1 VIEAQYVV
9 RCSGPCGLA
18 LAMNLGN
25 WEADDL
31 PDVFDS
37 LDEAE
42 RAGQDAGWI
51 NCVEHAGHLIFPGSE
66 PACLEPVCPACR
78 ESRGD

>member
-1 VIEAQYVV
+1 VIEALYFV
-9 RCSGPCGLA
+9 RCSGSCGLG
-18 LAMNLGN
+18 LAMNLGQ

-42 RAGQDAGWI
+42 QAARDAGWI
-51 NCVEHAGHLIFPGSE
+51 ICNGHAGHLVVPGRV
-66 PACLEPVCPACR
+66 PVCLAPVCPECR
-78 ESRGD
+78 GLR